1 MTNDFDDQTSSEDR
15 DNVIISHSSMA
26 TKAKFPNRIKQRGG
40 GLYMPLGKYV
50 DKMMD
55 RVCEANDFKKK
66 TKYKIIDANNL

>member
-1 MTNDFDDQTSSEDR
+1 
-15 DNVIISHSSMA
+15 MA

-55 RVCEANDFKKK
+55 RVCEANDFKKE
-66 TKYKIIDANNL
+66 N